1 MRRRISYTM
10 ELSTTRYFWP
20 RYVLAS
26 LIPEPYWLRRRVTSS
41 ASQGS
46 GLGPSGLGVG
56 LAAGAAGLAAEQPV
70 QQTFGMFRR
79 TPWRHPILLPHR
91 AQQARPPGRLIQ
103 ERLARFLRF
112 LRALLCLSEL

>member
-26 LIPEPYWLRRRVTSS
+26 LIPEPYWLRRRVTRS

-46 GLGPSGLGVG
+46 GLGPSGLGAG
-56 LAAGAAGLAAEQPV
+56 LAAAGAAGLAAAGAVGFSPAAGAAAAGLAGPAVLGADGASALAAGERES
-70 QQTFGMFRR
+70 T
-79 TPWRHPILLPHR
+79 
-91 AQQARPPGRLIQ
+91 RLNSTH
-103 ERLARFLRF
+103 L
-112 LRALLCLSEL
+112 

>member
-26 LIPEPYWLRRRVTSS
+26 LIPEPYWMRRRVTSS

-46 GLGPSGLGVG
+46 GLGPSGLGTG
-56 LAAGAAGLAAEQPV
+56 LAAAGAAGLAAAGAVGFSPV
-70 QQTFGMFRR
+70 AG
-79 TPWRHPILLPHR
+79 
-91 AQQARPPGRLIQ
+91 AAG
-103 ERLARFLRF
+103 LAGSAGLVAVVAAAAG
-112 LRALLCLSEL
+112 LTGSAGL